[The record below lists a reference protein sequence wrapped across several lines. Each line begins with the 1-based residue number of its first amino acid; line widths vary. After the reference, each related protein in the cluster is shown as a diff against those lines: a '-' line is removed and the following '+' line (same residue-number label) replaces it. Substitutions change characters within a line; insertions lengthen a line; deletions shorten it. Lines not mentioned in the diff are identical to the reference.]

1 MPDFDLKSLS
11 DQFAAVIATAAPRL
25 VAVHGADG
33 GALSGI
39 IWSTGLVVTAHE
51 ALEGEDDVKV
61 TLPDGST
68 VPAHIAGRDPTTDV
82 ALLKLETPTLADWAR
97 APTPAVGSIALA
109 AGRGEHSP
117 LARFGQVA
125 EVGPAWRSMRGGEID
140 ARITLDLRL
149 NGRIEGGAALTPDG
163 ALIGMAVNG
172 PRRRALVI
180 PATTIDRA
188 VKTLAEKG
196 YVPRGYLGVSL
207 HRLGEG
213 NGAIIVGLEANS
225 PAANGGLLIG
235 DIITTWNGEPV
246 RGVGDVS
253 KRLSGSAVGA
263 PAKLGVQRGGN
274 PIVVEIAI
282 GERPRG

>member
-1 MPDFDLKSLS
+1 MRGVRTDHAF
-11 DQFAAVIATAAPRL
+11 TTRRR
-25 VAVHGADG
+25 HGG
-33 GALSGI
+33 
-39 IWSTGLVVTAHE
+39 
-51 ALEGEDDVKV
+51 K
-61 TLPDGST
+61 

-82 ALLKLETPTLADWAR
+82 ALLKLETPAVNEWTR
-97 APTPAVGSIALA
+97 APTPAVGSIAIA

-117 LARFGQVA
+117 LARFGLVA

-149 NGRIEGGAALTPDG
+149 TGRIEGGAVLAPDG
-163 ALIGMAVNG
+163 SLVGMAVNG

-207 HRLGEG
+207 HPLG
-213 NGAIIVGLEANS
+213 NATGAIVVGIEPGS
-225 PAANGGLLIG
+225 PAANGGLLLG
-235 DIITTWNGEPV
+235 DVITTWNGEPV

-253 KRLSGSAVGA
+253 NRLSSSAVGVSG
-263 PAKLGVQRGGN
+263 KLGVQRGGS
-274 PIVVEIAI
+274 PIDLDITV
-282 GERPRG
+282 GERPRS